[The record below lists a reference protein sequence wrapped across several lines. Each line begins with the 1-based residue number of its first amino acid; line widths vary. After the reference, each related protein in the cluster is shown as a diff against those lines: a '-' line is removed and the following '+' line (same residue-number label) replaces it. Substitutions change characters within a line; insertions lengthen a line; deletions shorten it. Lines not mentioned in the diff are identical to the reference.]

1 MALETGGTTANTA
14 YDAMLKDYYEG
25 SVRSHIENKVTILS
39 KLEKSKRKWNGRQ
52 VTFPLHLGRNQ
63 GVGARAEGAEIPA
76 AGTQDYTESKIR
88 AKFQYGR
95 ISLTGPVMAASQGD
109 KGAFASALTQEIK
122 GMRNDLRNDMNRQ
135 CWGVEQTGGTGG
147 GHSGVLATI
156 SAGDTSETQTCSNDV
171 GVRYLKVGMS
181 VEVGAVGA
189 TALGAG
195 SDVETI
201 TAVDASAKTFTVP
214 SITTVTADVVVR
226 GDANGNSYTNE
237 ITGLATIVE
246 DSDNIDLQTVD
257 VSGNTL
263 FKAHV
268 EENSGTKRDLSLELM
283 QLALDACDEK
293 GGEEPNLIMGHHSM
307 RREYINL
314 LTSDVRYAP
323 EQMRGGVK
331 TLTYAGGNESIP
343 ILFDKHAPYHRLYFI
358 NTGDIKQYVMKDWGW
373 ADRDGSVL
381 NREAS
386 KDQWEAFM
394 CWYGNLGCE
403 VRNTHAVITDLNASN
418 LIF

>member
-1 MALETGGTTANTA
+1 MALETGGATTNSE

-25 SVRSHIENKVTILS
+25 GVRTHVENKVTILS

-63 GVGARAEGAEIPA
+63 GVGARAEGAQIPA
-76 AGTQDYTESKIR
+76 AGEQEYVESKIR

-109 KGAFASALTQEIK
+109 RGAFASALTQEIK

-135 CWGVEQTGGTGG
+135 CWGVELTDATAGGN
-147 GHSGVLATI
+147 SGVLATV
-156 SAGDTSETQTCSNDV
+156 STGQAPGTEFACDNDV
-171 GVRYLKVGMS
+171 GVRYLRANMNVVVGTP
-181 VEVGAVGA
+181 GASSLSNDENV
-189 TALGAG
+189 
-195 SDVETI
+195 TI
-201 TAVDASAKTFTVP
+201 TAVDASAKTFTIA
-214 SITTVTADVVVR
+214 STTVATDDVVVR
-226 GDANGNSYTNE
+226 GDGNGNSYTNE
-237 ITGLATIVE
+237 ITGLATIIE

-257 VSGNTL
+257 VSANTL

-268 EENSGTKRDLSLELM
+268 EENGGIKRDLSLELM

-323 EQMRGGVK
+323 EQMRAGFK
-331 TLTYAGGNESIP
+331 TLTYAGGNQPIP
-343 ILFDKHAPYHRLYFI
+343 IVFDKHAPYHRLYFI

-373 ADRDGSVL
+373 ADRDGAIL
-381 NREAS
+381 NRES
-386 KDQWEAFM
+386 DKDSWEAFM

-403 VRNTHAVITDLNASN
+403 VRNTHAVISDLNASN